1 MDNGFFCSE
10 CKMIKQRCICSS
22 NKAKENKAAGIS
34 RDRISKLKKEHPR
47 IDSSIIENF
56 PFAKPREGQLEII
69 SKIKDAID
77 EGFKYVILE
86 AGTGT
91 GKSAIATTLS
101 KIYEPAYILT
111 MTKQLQSQ
119 YANEFSYPL
128 VKGRGNFS
136 CKSANME
143 ASCDTGIC
151 QTTPQSSKFSCEFG
165 ITKVEGNETHFAFE
179 DGGGFPYYYK
189 SLDKCNY
196 WEQKADAVNS
206 NITLMNYD
214 YALLE
219 LNYVRHFAKRN
230 LMVLDEA
237 HNIENKLMN
246 RLEVNLLNQRLE
258 KDIKKNIPPQMLAY
272 EDPEEWIIFVE
283 ILYDAYKDI
292 KTKNLPKNKADRILS
307 TRFRLGEL
315 LRNLEEESENWVVDP
330 TPGGVSFKPLKVDS
344 YAKNMLFKHA
354 DICILMSATVL
365 DHRLFCKWLGIDY
378 NEAYSLK
385 VRSNFEAA
393 RRPVYIKPVGN
404 MSKRVIKY
412 TAPKTLPILKKIID
426 HHKREK
432 GLIHTHNYKCQKYII
447 DNLKNNRLMGHTPI
461 NREMKLMQFEKA
473 KEPMVLVSP
482 SMSEGVDLP
491 YEKCQFQVIYK
502 IPFPYLGDKQINK
515 RKAKDPKWYAYKT
528 IMTLI
533 QAYGRGMRA
542 EDDFCATYILDG
554 NVKMLFNNPLYKA
567 LLPREFKEA
576 IDVQE
581 DWMVEDKLP
590 EKKPKTKLELS

>member
-1 MDNGFFCSE
+1 MDNSFFCSE
-10 CKMIKQRCICSS
+10 CKMIKQRCICSLQ
-22 NKAKENKAAGIS
+22 KAKNNNATGIS
-34 RDRISKLKKEHPR
+34 NEDKEKLKTENPR

-56 PFAKPREGQLEII
+56 PFQKPREGQLEII
-69 SKIKDAID
+69 SQIKEAID
-77 EGFKYVILE
+77 EGFKFIILE

-136 CKSANME
+136 CKSANLE
-143 ASCDTGIC
+143 ASCDTGVC
-151 QTTPQSSKFSCEFG
+151 QTTTQSQKFSCEFG
-165 ITKVEGNETHFAFE
+165 VTKKEADQTFFAFE
-179 DGGGFPYYYK
+179 DGGGLPYFFK
-189 SLDKCNY
+189 SPDKCNY
-196 WEQKADAVNS
+196 WEQKSDAVNS
-206 NITLMNYD
+206 DITLMNYD

-230 LMVLDEA
+230 FMVLDEA

-246 RLEVNLLNQRLE
+246 RMEVNLLNQRLE
-258 KDIKKNIPPQMLAY
+258 KDIKKTIPPQMLNY
-272 EDPEEWIIFVE
+272 EDPEEWIIFIE
-283 ILYDAYKDI
+283 ILYNAYKDI
-292 KTKNLPKNKADRILS
+292 NTKNLPKNRADRIIS

-315 LRNLEEESENWVVDP
+315 LNNLEDNAENWVVDP
-330 TPGGVSFKPLKVDS
+330 TLGGVSFKPLKIDT
-344 YAKNMLFKHA
+344 YAKEMLFKHA
-354 DICILMSATVL
+354 ETCLLMSATIL

-378 NEAYSLK
+378 NKAYSIK
-385 VRSNFEAA
+385 VKSHFPAS

-404 MSKRVIKY
+404 MSQRSIKY
-412 TAPKTLPILKKIID
+412 TAPKTIPILKKIIE

-432 GLIHTHNYKCQKYII
+432 GLIHTHNYKCQKYIM
-447 DNLKNNRLMGHTPI
+447 DHLNNPRLMGHTPV
-461 NREMKLMQFEKA
+461 NREMKLMQFEKTT
-473 KEPMVLVSP
+473 KPMVLVSP

-515 RKAKDPKWYAYKT
+515 RKHIDPKWYAYKT

-554 NVKMLFNNPLYKA
+554 NVNMLFNNPLYKA
-567 LLPREFKEA
+567 LLPRGFKDA
-576 IDVQE
+576 IAIEE
-581 DWMVEDKLP
+581 DWLIEDKIS
-590 EKKPKTKLELS
+590 ENESKIKL

>member
-1 MDNGFFCSE
+1 MDNSFFCSE
-10 CKMIKQRCICSS
+10 CKMIKQRCICSTTNAKN
-22 NKAKENKAAGIS
+22 NKAVGIS
-34 RDRISKLKKEHPR
+34 KNNISKLKNENPR
-47 IDSSIIENF
+47 VSNSIIENF
-56 PFAKPREGQLEII
+56 PFKEPREGQLEII

-77 EGFKYVILE
+77 DGFKYILLE

-119 YANEFSYPL
+119 YANEFNYSL

-136 CKSANME
+136 CKSADLE
-143 ASCDTGIC
+143 ANCDTGIC
-151 QTTPQSSKFSCEFG
+151 QTTPQSRKFSCEFG
-165 ITKVEGNETHFAFE
+165 VTKKEADQTHFAFE
-179 DGGGFPYYYK
+179 DGGGSPYFFK
-189 SLDKCNY
+189 SPDRCNY
-196 WEQKADAVNS
+196 WDQKANAVNS

-214 YALLE
+214 YAILE
-219 LNYVRHFAKRN
+219 LNYVQHFAKRN

-237 HNIENKLMN
+237 HNIENKLMH
-246 RLEVNLLNQRLE
+246 RLEVNLYNQQLE
-258 KDIKKNIPPQMLAY
+258 KDIKKTIPPQMLQY
-272 EDPEEWIIFVE
+272 EDPEEWIIFIE
-283 ILYDAYKDI
+283 ILYNAYKDI
-292 KTKNLPKNKADRILS
+292 KTKNLPKNKADRIFS

-315 LRNLEEESENWVVDP
+315 LKNLEEQSENWVVDP
-330 TPGGVSFKPLKVDS
+330 TPGGVSFKPLKIDT
-344 YAKNMLFKHA
+344 YANDMLFKHA
-354 DICILMSATVL
+354 DICLFMSATVL

-378 NEAYSLK
+378 DATYSIK
-385 VRSNFEAA
+385 VKSNFPAS

-404 MSKRVIKY
+404 MSKRSIKF
-412 TAPKTLPILKKIID
+412 TAPKTLPILQKIID

-432 GLIHTHNYKCQKYII
+432 GLIHTHNYKCQKYIMG
-447 DNLKNNRLMGHTPI
+447 NLKNQRLMAHTPI
-461 NREMKLMQFEKA
+461 NRELKLMQFEKTN
-473 KEPMVLVSP
+473 EPKVLVSP

-542 EDDFCATYILDG
+542 EDDFCATYILDK
-554 NVKMLFNNPLYKA
+554 NVKMLFNSPLYKS
-567 LLPREFKEA
+567 LLPRGFKEA
-576 IDVQE
+576 IAIEE
-581 DWMVEDKLP
+581 DWLVD
-590 EKKPKTKLELS
+590 

>member
-22 NKAKENKAAGIS
+22 KNVVKNKSVGIS
-34 RDRISKLKKEHPR
+34 RDRISRLKNENPR
-47 IDSSIIENF
+47 INSQILEKF
-56 PFAKPREGQLEII
+56 PFEEPREGQLEII
-69 SKIKDAID
+69 SKIKNAID
-77 EGFKYVILE
+77 EGFKYIILE

-91 GKSAIATTLS
+91 GKSAIATTLTR
-101 KIYEPAYILT
+101 IYEPAYILT

-128 VKGRGNFS
+128 VKGRGNFL
-136 CKSANME
+136 CKSGDLE
-143 ASCDTGIC
+143 VSCDMGVC
-151 QTTPQSSKFSCEFG
+151 QTTPNSKKFSCEFG
-165 ITKVEGNETHFAFE
+165 ITKKEGNETHFAFE
-179 DGGGFPYYYK
+179 DGGGSPYYYK

-196 WEQKADAVNS
+196 WEQKSNAVNS
-206 NITLMNYD
+206 DITLMNYD

-219 LNYVRHFAKRN
+219 LNYVRHFAKRD

-237 HNIENKLMN
+237 HNIEDKLMR

-258 KDIKKNIPPQMLAY
+258 NDIKKTIPPQMLNY
-272 EDPEEWIIFVE
+272 EDPEEWIIFIE

-292 KTKNLPKNKADRILS
+292 NTKNLPKNKADRILS
-307 TRFRLGEL
+307 TRSRLGEL
-315 LRNLEEESENWVVDP
+315 LNNLENNPENWVVDP
-330 TPGGVSFKPLKVDS
+330 TPGGVSFKPLKVDL
-344 YAKNMLFKHA
+344 YAKDMIFKHA
-354 DICILMSATVL
+354 DICLFMSATIL

-385 VRSNFEAA
+385 IKSNFPAS

-404 MSKRVIKY
+404 MSQRSIKY

-432 GLIHTHNYKCQKYII
+432 GLIHTHNYKCQKYIM
-447 DNLKNNRLMGHTPI
+447 DNLKNPRLMGHTPT
-461 NREMKLMQFEKA
+461 NREFKLVQFEKTD
-473 KEPMVLVSP
+473 KPMVLVSP

-502 IPFPYLGDKQINK
+502 IPFPYLGDKQINS
-515 RKAKDPKWYAYKT
+515 RKKQDPKWYAYKT

-554 NVKMLFNNPLYKA
+554 NVKMLFSNPLYKA
-567 LLPREFKEA
+567 LVPRTFKEA
-576 IDVQE
+576 IAIEEEWLISDTF
-581 DWMVEDKLP
+581 
-590 EKKPKTKLELS
+590 EK

>member
-1 MDNGFFCSE
+1 MDKGLFCSE
-10 CKMIKQRCICSS
+10 CNMMKQRCTCS
-22 NKAKENKAAGIS
+22 NKDVKKIKRATGIS
-34 RDRISKLKKEHPR
+34 KELIKKIKMNHPR
-47 IDSSIIENF
+47 MDASIIENF
-56 PFAKPREGQLEII
+56 PFKEPREGQLEII
-69 SKIKDAID
+69 SKIKNAID
-77 EGFKYVILE
+77 DGFNYIILE

-91 GKSAIATTLS
+91 GKSAIATTLARS
-101 KIYEPAYILT
+101 YEPAYILT

-119 YANEFSYPL
+119 YANEFYYNL

-136 CKSANME
+136 CKSANLE
-143 ASCDTGIC
+143 ANCDTGVC
-151 QTTPQSSKFSCEFG
+151 QTTPQSRKFSCDYG
-165 ITKVEGNETHFAFE
+165 ISKKEADQTHFAFE
-179 DGGGFPYYYK
+179 DSGGFPYYFK

-196 WEQKADAVNS
+196 WEQKADAINS
-206 NITLMNYD
+206 DITLMNYD

-219 LNYVRHFAKRN
+219 LNYVRHFSKRTF
-230 LMVLDEA
+230 MVLDEA

-246 RLEVNLLNQRLE
+246 RMEVNLINKRLE
-258 KDIKKNIPPQMLAY
+258 KDIKKTIPPQMLNY
-272 EDPEEWIIFVE
+272 EDPEEWIIFIE
-283 ILYDAYKDI
+283 ILYNAYKEI
-292 KTKNLPKNKADRILS
+292 NTKNLPKNKADRILS

-315 LRNLEEESENWVVDP
+315 LNNLEDNPENWVVDP
-330 TPGGVSFKPLKVDS
+330 TSGGVSFKPLKINS

-354 DICILMSATVL
+354 DICLLMSATIL

-378 NEAYSLK
+378 NEAYSIK
-385 VRSNFEAA
+385 VRSNFPPS

-404 MSKRVIKY
+404 MSKRSIKY

-426 HHKREK
+426 HHKLEK
-432 GLIHTHNYKCQKYII
+432 GLIHTHNYKCQKYIMANI
-447 DNLKNNRLMGHTPI
+447 KNKRLMGHTPF
-461 NREMKLMQFEKA
+461 NREFKLMQFENTNQ
-473 KEPMVLVSP
+473 PMILVSP

-515 RKAKDPKWYAYKT
+515 RKEMDPKWYAYKT

-554 NVKMLFNNPLYKA
+554 NVQMLFNNPMYKK

-576 IDVQE
+576 ISVEEDWLVQE
-581 DWMVEDKLP
+581 KLND
-590 EKKPKTKLELS
+590 TTIEL

>member
-10 CKMIKQRCICSS
+10 CNMIKQRCICAL
-22 NKAKENKAAGIS
+22 NNAKNNKAAGIS
-34 RDRISKLKKEHPR
+34 RKDKEMLKKENPR
-47 IDSSIIENF
+47 IDSTIIDNF
-56 PFAKPREGQLEII
+56 PFETPREGQLEII
-69 SKIKDAID
+69 SQITGAID
-77 EGFKYVILE
+77 NGYKYIVLE

-136 CKSANME
+136 CKSANLE
-143 ASCDTGIC
+143 ASCDTGVC
-151 QTTPQSSKFSCEFG
+151 QTTPQSHKFSCEFG
-165 ITKVEGNETHFAFE
+165 ITKQDMNQTFFAFE
-179 DGGGFPYYYK
+179 DGAGAPYFFK
-189 SLDKCNY
+189 SPDRCNY

-206 NITLMNYD
+206 DITLMNYD
-214 YALLE
+214 YGLLE

-246 RLEVNLLNQRLE
+246 RMEVNLLNQRLE
-258 KDIKKNIPPQMLAY
+258 KDIKKTIPHQMLNY
-272 EDPEEWIIFVE
+272 EDPEDWIIFIE
-283 ILYDAYKDI
+283 IIYNAYKDI
-292 KTKNLPKNKADRILS
+292 NTKNLPKNKADRILS

-315 LRNLEEESENWVVDP
+315 LRNLEDNSENWVVDP
-330 TPGGVSFKPLKVDS
+330 TPGGVSFKPLKIDT
-344 YAKNMLFKHA
+344 YAQDMLFKHA
-354 DICILMSATVL
+354 EVCLLMSATVL

-378 NEAYSLK
+378 NDAYSIK
-385 VRSNFEAA
+385 VKSNFPAS

-404 MSKRVIKY
+404 MSQRSIKY
-412 TAPKTLPILKKIID
+412 TAPKTLPILKRIIE

-432 GLIHTHNYKCQKYII
+432 GLIHTHNYKCQKYIMSHL
-447 DNLKNNRLMGHTPI
+447 DYPRLMGHTPI
-461 NREMKLMQFEKA
+461 NREMKLMQFEKTD
-473 KEPMVLVSP
+473 KPMVLVSP

-515 RKAKDPKWYAYKT
+515 RKHIDPKWYAYKT

-554 NVKMLFNNPLYKA
+554 NVNMLFNNQLYKA
-567 LLPREFKEA
+567 LLPRGFKEA
-576 IDVQE
+576 IDAQE
-581 DWMVEDKLP
+581 DWMVEEKLS
-590 EKKPKTKLELS
+590 KKYPKKIES

>member
-1 MDNGFFCSE
+1 MDNGLFCSE
-10 CKMIKQRCICSS
+10 CKMIKQRCICSTS
-22 NKAKENKAAGIS
+22 GTNGNKVAGIP
-34 RDRISKLKKEHPR
+34 RADRERLKKENPR
-47 IDSSIIENF
+47 IDSEIIDNF
-56 PFAKPREGQLEII
+56 PFQKPRGGQLDII
-69 SKIKDAID
+69 SKIKNAID
-77 EGFKYVILE
+77 EEYKFIVLE

-101 KIYEPAYILT
+101 EIYSPAYILT

-136 CKSANME
+136 CKSANLE
-143 ASCDTGIC
+143 ASCDTGLC
-151 QTTPQSSKFSCEFG
+151 QTTPQSRKFSCEYG
-165 ITKVEGNETHFAFE
+165 VTKKDADQSFFAFE
-179 DGGGFPYYYK
+179 DSMGFSHFFK
-189 SLDKCNY
+189 SPDKCSY

-206 NITLMNYD
+206 EITLMNYD

-246 RLEVNLLNQRLE
+246 RMEVNLINERLK
-258 KDIKKNIPPQMLAY
+258 KDIKKTIPPQMFNY
-272 EDPEEWIIFVE
+272 EDPEDWIIFIE
-283 ILYDAYKDI
+283 ILYNAYKDI
-292 KTKNLPKNKADRILS
+292 ETKNLPKNRADRILS

-315 LRNLEEESENWVVDP
+315 LKNLEDDSGNWVVDP
-330 TPGGVSFKPLKVDS
+330 TPGGVSFKPLKISGYTQD
-344 YAKNMLFKHA
+344 MLFKHA
-354 DICILMSATVL
+354 DICLLMSATVL

-378 NEAYSLK
+378 NEVYSIK
-385 VRSNFEAA
+385 IRSTFPAS

-404 MSKRVIKY
+404 MSKRSIKY
-412 TAPKTLPILKKIID
+412 TAPKTIPILKKIME
-426 HHKREK
+426 HHTREK
-432 GLIHTHNYKCQKYII
+432 GLIHTHNYKCQKYIV
-447 DNLKNNRLMGHTPI
+447 DHLNDPRLMGHSPV
-461 NREMKLMQFEKA
+461 NREMKLMQFERTDK
-473 KEPMVLVSP
+473 PMVLVSP

-502 IPFPYLGDKQINK
+502 IPFPYLGDRQINK
-515 RKAKDPKWYAYKT
+515 RKHIDPKWYAYKT

-554 NVKMLFNNPLYKA
+554 NVNMLFNNPLYKA
-567 LLPREFKEA
+567 LLPRNFKEA
-576 IDVQE
+576 IAIEE
-581 DWMVEDKLP
+581 DWLD
-590 EKKPKTKLELS
+590 